1 MIEDDN
7 PLLPSVSLTSIRYIY
22 SYKSK
27 REKVSFWW
35 DLYLHENQLHTY
47 LTLSTETEAN
57 I

>member
-35 DLYLHENQLHTY
+35 DLYLHENLLHTY
-47 LTLSTETEAN
+47 LTLLTETEAN